1 MEADNH
7 EVNVQAR
14 KSSNLWLYIVL
25 VFLALGIIGIS
36 IWLISVKN
44 NMTNLLD
51 EKEQQRIE
59 LVAELDSL
67 LIEHNQIRE
76 AYGSLAD
83 SLVSKDSIIQANAVE
98 IKQLLNTKWEYYK
111 IKKKLSSLQRVAQGY
126 VLQMDSLYMVNH
138 ELTEENLKIKEE
150 IKIEKRKN
158 KELEGLS
165 EELSGKVTEAS
176 VLKVYNL
183 TAEPVHLKGNG
194 KEVVTDKIRRT
205 ERIKVCFTIGEN
217 TIIEPGSKDIY
228 IRIAQPNKEILAKG
242 RGSEYTFTYHGET
255 LQYSMNETI
264 DYQNEA
270 IELCLR
276 WDKRSTKEMEVGL
289 YHVDIF
295 EGDNNIGHTIFE
307 LK

>member
-1 MEADNH
+1 MEADNQ

-14 KSSNLWLYIVL
+14 KSSNLWLYIILVL
-25 VFLALGIIGIS
+25 LALGIIGIS
-36 IWLISVKN
+36 FWLISVKN
-44 NMTNLLD
+44 NMNNLLD

-67 LIEHNQIRE
+67 LVEHNQIKE
-76 AYGSLAD
+76 SYGALSD
-83 SLVSKDSIIQANAVE
+83 SLLTKDSLIQANALE
-98 IKQLLNTKWEYYK
+98 IKKLLNTKWEYYK

-126 VLQMDSLYMVNH
+126 VLQMDSLYTVNH

-158 KELEGLS
+158 KQLEGLS
-165 EELSGKVTEAS
+165 EELTSKVTEAS

-183 TAEPVHLKGNG
+183 EADPVHLKGSG

-205 ERIKVCFTIGEN
+205 ERIRVCFTIGEN
-217 TIIEPGSKDIY
+217 TIITPGTKNIY

-242 RGSEYTFTYHGET
+242 RGSEYTFMHQGET
-255 LQYSMNETI
+255 LQYSMHEAI

-295 EGDNNIGHTIFE
+295 EGDNNIGHAIFE